1 MAKAKLYAASGEL
14 KNEIDLPADMFE
26 AEVNQVCMYLA
37 IKAILNNRR
46 QGNSHSK
53 NKTSISGG
61 GQKPWKQKGTG
72 RARSGQNTSAVWVRG
87 NKAHGPKKR
96 DYFEKVNKKVKR
108 LAFRSALSV
117 KAQNN
122 QVLVFEKLGFSAP
135 KTKEFVA
142 VMDKAGIEKRSALF
156 LVSENDLNL
165 ALSLANVPWARCA
178 RVSDVNTY
186 DLIRANNIV
195 LSQEALGQL
204 TGGSR

>member
-1 MAKAKLYAASGEL
+1 MATAKLYAASGEL
-14 KNEIDLPADMFE
+14 KKEIDLQADMFA

-46 QGNSHSK
+46 QGNSHSQ
-53 NKTSISGG
+53 NKSSISGG

-87 NKAHGPKKR
+87 NKAHGPKKH

-122 QVLVFEKLGFSAP
+122 QVVVFEKLAFSAP
-135 KTKEFVA
+135 KTKDFLA
-142 VMDKAGIEKRSALF
+142 VMDKAGLEKRSALF
-156 LVSENDLNL
+156 LVSEADQNL

-195 LSQEALGQL
+195 LSQEALGLL
-204 TGGSR
+204 TGGAR

>member
-14 KNEIDLPADMFE
+14 KNEIDLPGEMFE
-26 AEVNQVCMYLA
+26 AQVNQVCMYLA

-46 QGNSHSK
+46 QGNAHSK
-53 NKTSISGG
+53 NKSSVSGG

-108 LAFRSALSV
+108 LAFRSALTV
-117 KAQNN
+117 KAQNS
-122 QVLVFEKLGFSAP
+122 QVLVFEKLGFAAP
-135 KTKEFVA
+135 KTKEFMSI
-142 VMDKAGIEKRSALF
+142 MDKSGIEKRSALF
-156 LVSENDLNL
+156 LVSDADQNL

-195 LSQEALGQL
+195 ISQDALGQL